1 MRCKCP
7 LSGVKRTCRVAL
19 HMSAY
24 DPKRTSVILTEPRLN
39 RYDTGSLPSGGAMR
53 RREFITLFGSA
64 AATWPLAAR
73 AQQTVP
79 VVGLLR
85 STPAAPFAHIVVA
98 FRQGLTEAGYPEG
111 KNVVIEQRWAEN
123 QLDKLPDLAADLV
136 RRQAAV
142 IVANGPAVGA
152 ARSAA
157 ATMPIVFVIGGDPVA
172 LGLVSS
178 LNRPGGNLT
187 GITFFSNRLGAKRL
201 GLLRE
206 LVPRTNVIAVLVD
219 PSFPEAVDE
228 LRAVE
233 EAGSSIGQKIVP
245 LKAEN
250 ERDFD
255 AAFTRMIQAGA
266 GALVVIGSPF
276 FTSKSR
282 TLVALSAR
290 HAIPTIYDLRDYVA
304 AGGLISYSTSFTDAY
319 RQAGIYAGRIL
330 KGEKPSDLP
339 VVLPTKFE
347 LVINL
352 KTANTL
358 RLTIPSGV
366 MSITDE
372 AIE

>member
-1 MRCKCP
+1 
-7 LSGVKRTCRVAL
+7 
-19 HMSAY
+19 
-24 DPKRTSVILTEPRLN
+24 
-39 RYDTGSLPSGGAMR
+39 MR
-53 RREFITLFGSA
+53 RRDFIKVVTSA
-64 AATWPLAAR
+64 AATAWPLTAR
-73 AQQTVP
+73 AQQTMP

-98 FRQGLTEAGYPEG
+98 FRQGLTEAGYIEG
-111 KNVVIEQRWAEN
+111 KNVVIEQRWADN

-142 IVANGPAVGA
+142 IVGNGPAVGA

-172 LGLVSS
+172 QGLVSS

-187 GITFFSNRLGAKRL
+187 GITFLSNRLGAKRL

-233 EAGSSIGQKIVP
+233 EAGSTIGQKIVP

-255 AAFTRMIQAGA
+255 AAFTSMIQAGA

-319 RQAGIYAGRIL
+319 RQAGIYVGRIL

-339 VVLPTKFE
+339 VVQPTKFE
-347 LVINL
+347 LTINL
-352 KTANTL
+352 KTAKTL

-366 MSITDE
+366 MAIADE
-372 AIE
+372 VIE

>member
-1 MRCKCP
+1 
-7 LSGVKRTCRVAL
+7 
-19 HMSAY
+19 
-24 DPKRTSVILTEPRLN
+24 
-39 RYDTGSLPSGGAMR
+39 MR
-53 RREFITLFGSA
+53 RRDFIKVVT
-64 AATWPLAAR
+64 AATAWPLAAR
-73 AQQTVP
+73 AQQTMP

-98 FRQGLTEAGYPEG
+98 FRQGLTEAGYTEG
-111 KNVVIEQRWAEN
+111 KNVVIEQRWADN

-142 IVANGPAVGA
+142 IVGNGPAVGV

-172 LGLVSS
+172 QGLVSS

-187 GITFFSNRLGAKRL
+187 GITFFGNRLGAKRL
-201 GLLRE
+201 GLLLE
-206 LVPRTNVIAVLVD
+206 LVPRTNVIAALVD
-219 PSFPEAVDE
+219 PGFPEAVDE
-228 LRAVE
+228 LRDVE
-233 EAGSSIGQKIVP
+233 EAGSTIGKKIVP

-255 AAFTRMIQAGA
+255 AAFTSMVQAGA
-266 GALVVIGSPF
+266 GALVVIGSPL

-282 TLVALSAR
+282 TLITLSAR

-304 AGGLISYSTSFTDAY
+304 AGGLISYSASFTDAY
-319 RQAGIYAGRIL
+319 RQAGIYVGRIL

-339 VVLPTKFE
+339 IVQPTKFE
-347 LVINL
+347 LAINL
-352 KTANTL
+352 KTAKTL

-366 MSITDE
+366 MAIADE
-372 AIE
+372 VID

>member
-1 MRCKCP
+1 
-7 LSGVKRTCRVAL
+7 
-19 HMSAY
+19 
-24 DPKRTSVILTEPRLN
+24 
-39 RYDTGSLPSGGAMR
+39 MR
-53 RREFITLFGSA
+53 RRDFITGFAGSVVA
-64 AATWPLAAR
+64 WPLAAR
-73 AQQTVP
+73 AQQTMP

-85 STPAAPFAHIVVA
+85 STPAGPFAHIVAA
-98 FRQGLTEAGYPEG
+98 FRQGLTEAGYTEG
-111 KNVVIEQRWAEN
+111 KNVVIEQRWADN

-142 IVANGPAVGA
+142 IVGNGPAVGV

-172 LGLVSS
+172 QGLVSS
-178 LNRPGGNLT
+178 LNRPSGNLT
-187 GITFFSNRLGAKRL
+187 GITFFGNRLGAKRL
-201 GLLRE
+201 GILRE
-206 LVPRTNVIAVLVD
+206 LVPRTNVIAALFD
-219 PSFPEAVDE
+219 PGFPEAVDE
-228 LRAVE
+228 LREVE
-233 EAGSSIGQKIVP
+233 EASGTIGKKIVP

-255 AAFTRMIQAGA
+255 AAFTSMVQAGA
-266 GALVVIGSPF
+266 GALVIIGSPL

-282 TLVALSAR
+282 TLITLSAR

-319 RQAGIYAGRIL
+319 RQAGIYVGRIL

-339 VVLPTKFE
+339 VIQPTKFE
-347 LVINL
+347 LAINL
-352 KTANTL
+352 KTAKTL

-366 MSITDE
+366 MAIADE

>member
-1 MRCKCP
+1 
-7 LSGVKRTCRVAL
+7 
-19 HMSAY
+19 
-24 DPKRTSVILTEPRLN
+24 
-39 RYDTGSLPSGGAMR
+39 MR

-282 TLVALSAR
+282 TLVALSA